1 MKQIILTAVLS
12 VLVLSVYGCA
22 DDGAKNGSTPSEN
35 TGTGG
40 IGIGPNQVG
49 TDTNPIDL
57 NTYTCASDSYSGGY
71 KLTNTQIDSEIAK
84 KYPNNMDVLF
94 YLNKNTWGELTKKY
108 NIYYDGHTDG
118 TKYVIVKDTTSKG
131 VLKDYFYFFNTD
143 MTIFSKYTECQGV
156 SEPGD
161 ITLACINAI
170 NNAGYLDKLAYTVD
184 MDKLKTNC
192 SK

>member
-22 DDGAKNGSTPSEN
+22 DDGAKNGSTSSGN

-57 NTYTCASDSYSGGY
+57 NTYTCASDSNSGGY

-94 YLNKNTWGELTKKY
+94 YLNKDTWGELTKKY

-118 TKYVIVKDTTSKG
+118 TKYVIVKDTTLNG
-131 VLKDYFYFFNTD
+131 VLNDYFYFFNTD

-156 SEPGD
+156 SRPDD
-161 ITLACINAI
+161 ITPACINAI

-184 MDKLKTNC
+184 IDKLKTNC